1 MQFSPCTRRCTQDG
15 THCQGCGRTH
25 EEIAA
30 TRKMIVALANFANEM
45 EYENVDV
52 FAEFVANGLKF
63 VVAEMRSQE

>member
-1 MQFSPCTRRCTQDG
+1 
-15 THCQGCGRTH
+15 
-25 EEIAA
+25 
-30 TRKMIVALANFANEM
+30 MIVALANFANEM